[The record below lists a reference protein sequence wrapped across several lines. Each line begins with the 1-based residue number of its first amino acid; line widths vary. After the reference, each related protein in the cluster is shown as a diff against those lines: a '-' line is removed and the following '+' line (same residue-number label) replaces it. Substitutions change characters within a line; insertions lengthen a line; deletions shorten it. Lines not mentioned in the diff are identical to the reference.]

1 MSDSLPIL
9 NGSVGTGGFNA
20 YIDTITV
27 QLLLNIARSRDGQSP
42 IAVDG
47 DVGPETIGAISDFQ
61 RKSFG
66 AADGRVDVGGRS
78 FRHLG
83 TIYSEPVLVSP
94 KTYVRGWR
102 GRYKVTVGQDGRIF
116 VRYGDWLSKYSAAIY
131 GDYIHV
137 YDFGRM
143 VGGKLQLLRNIHL
156 IRMGEVLYHIPTW
169 QEYMRGKTSI
179 PIPTPLPLPPQ
190 EKKRITDEALKAD
203 IPLKGDV
210 GFKVL
215 DGIATFFN
223 YGLPIVDIA
232 SVWSEVAGTVGTVG
246 GFISIP
252 LSFYENARDICNS
265 SDLDLRMYGLRA
277 AAYAT
282 TAWAFGDPIPT
293 QSPEM
298 RRGLALAKSPQEMR
312 KLDEAWRVAAQ
323 AAVDAQIQFA
333 TRELGQHPVPHCPME
348 GAWRCALRSVGDNN
362 RAKLSVELMKGSE
375 ERALL
380 NVPVQ
385 VRNAAKAAWEL
396 GYKTTYPD

>member
-116 VRYGDWLSKYSAAIY
+116 GRYGEWLSKYSAAIY

-137 YDFGRM
+137 YDFGR
-143 VGGKLQLLRNIHL
+143 I
-156 IRMGEVLYHIPTW
+156 
-169 QEYMRGKTSI
+169 
-179 PIPTPLPLPPQ
+179 
-190 EKKRITDEALKAD
+190 D
-203 IPLKGDV
+203 
-210 GFKVL
+210 
-215 DGIATFFN
+215 
-223 YGLPIVDIA
+223 
-232 SVWSEVAGTVGTVG
+232 
-246 GFISIP
+246 
-252 LSFYENARDICNS
+252 
-265 SDLDLRMYGLRA
+265 
-277 AAYAT
+277 
-282 TAWAFGDPIPT
+282 
-293 QSPEM
+293 
-298 RRGLALAKSPQEMR
+298 
-312 KLDEAWRVAAQ
+312 
-323 AAVDAQIQFA
+323 
-333 TRELGQHPVPHCPME
+333 
-348 GAWRCALRSVGDNN
+348 
-362 RAKLSVELMKGSE
+362 
-375 ERALL
+375 
-380 NVPVQ
+380 
-385 VRNAAKAAWEL
+385 WE
-396 GYKTTYPD
+396 